1 MDRLRRIWE
10 FVMAILE
17 SIAAANAAYSVIKT
31 ALGNGRETAGLI
43 GAVGKFLSAEED
55 VKEAVQKKKN
65 SPITAIT
72 GSSEGDWEEFQH
84 LENLR
89 QKRAELESYC
99 RLYAPPGTWDRWQ
112 QWQMEA
118 RKQRQA
124 AKKAAQL
131 AHEKNMEQIQIAAGV
146 LLAITGVVL
155 AIYYLGV
162 YMGKW

>member
-1 MDRLRRIWE
+1 
-10 FVMAILE
+10 MAILE

-31 ALGNGRETAGLI
+31 ALGNGKETAGLI
-43 GAVGKFLSAEED
+43 SAVGKFLSAEED
-55 VKEAVQKKKN
+55 VKDAINKKKS
-65 SPITAIT
+65 SPITMIT

-112 QWQMEA
+112 QWQAEA

-124 AKKAAQL
+124 AKKAAER
-131 AHEKNMEQIQIAAGV
+131 AREERME
-146 LLAITGVVL
+146 LLATIAGIGMAVTVL
-155 AIYYLGV
+155 VLCIYYLGI

>member
-1 MDRLRRIWE
+1 
-10 FVMAILE
+10 MAILE

-31 ALGNGRETAGLI
+31 ALGNGKETAGLI
-43 GAVGKFLSAEED
+43 SAVGKFLSAEVD
-55 VKEAVQKKKN
+55 VKEAINKKKA
-65 SPITAIT
+65 SPITMIT

-89 QKRAELESYC
+89 QKRQELESYC

-112 QWQMEA
+112 QWQAEA

-124 AKKAAQL
+124 AKKAA
-131 AHEKNMEQIQIAAGV
+131 EKAREERMEAIATFAGIAMAVIVV
-146 LLAITGVVL
+146 LLC
-155 AIYYLGV
+155 IYYLGV

>member
-1 MDRLRRIWE
+1 
-10 FVMAILE
+10 MAILE

-31 ALGNGRETAGLI
+31 ALGNGKETAGLI
-43 GAVGKFLSAEED
+43 SAVGKFLSAEED

-84 LENLR
+84 LGMLR

-112 QWQMEA
+112 QWQVEA
-118 RKQRQA
+118 RKQRKA
-124 AKKAAQL
+124 AKLAAEKAREERMEFVATL
-131 AHEKNMEQIQIAAGV
+131 AGIVIAF
-146 LLAITGVVL
+146 TVL
-155 AIYYLGV
+155 AVAFYYLGV
-162 YMGKW
+162 YLEKW